1 MPLCVETYTGTDYSE
16 FSLSQA
22 EEAPAAIEG
31 EDEGDDEGGGEDMGD
46 DEAGGEDEAAA
57 EGGGGEE
64 EEEA

>member
-46 DEAGGEDEAAA
+46 DEAG
-57 EGGGGEE
+57 
-64 EEEA
+64 